1 MATEET
7 KKVDQEPTAEATATA
22 TAGTEPK
29 ADPMALSIGDL
40 KNLTLILDTASTR
53 GAFKAGEMA
62 GVGFIYN
69 KLTAFLQKVEAQQ
82 PQAAAPTTAPT
93 ESK

>member
-1 MATEET
+1 MTNEVTSTEMPANAPQPSGIQIS
-7 KKVDQEPTAEATATA
+7 DLQ
-22 TAGTEPK
+22 
-29 ADPMALSIGDL
+29 SILNIIDL
-40 KNLTLILDTASTR
+40 ASTR